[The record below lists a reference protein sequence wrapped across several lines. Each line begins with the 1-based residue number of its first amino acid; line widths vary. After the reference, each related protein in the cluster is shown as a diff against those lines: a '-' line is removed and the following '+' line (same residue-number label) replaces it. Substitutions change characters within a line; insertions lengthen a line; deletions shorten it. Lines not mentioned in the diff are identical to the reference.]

1 MRGMEREPG
10 EGRTS
15 GNRPAGPS
23 GGSLRGRG
31 RVLEIWNYRELIGR
45 LVQRELGARY
55 KRSVLGWFWSM
66 LNPAATLA
74 IYALV
79 FGVLLKFD
87 PPRAGNGRF
96 DNFALYLFCALVMW
110 NAFHGV
116 ITGAMNAL
124 LELGPLL
131 GKVYFPPETPAVA
144 ALITVL
150 FQAAIEVSILM
161 LILIGLANVSWTFL
175 LWPVLLVLL
184 TVFALGIGLV
194 LSVWNVRYRDVGY
207 LTIIALQFLFYVT
220 PIVYPLSLVPER
232 AMGLPARDIIRLNPL
247 SQFTEA
253 SRELLYGLDWP
264 GLLRLGLMAL
274 ISLAVGATGWS
285 MFKARTGDIAEEL

>member
-1 MRGMEREPG
+1 MRA
-10 EGRTS
+10 
-15 GNRPAGPS
+15 PARR
-23 GGSLRGRG
+23 GGT
-31 RVLEIWNYRELIGR
+31 LEIWGYRELIGR
-45 LVQRELGARY
+45 LVQRELGSRY
-55 KRSVLGWFWSM
+55 KRSVLGWLWSM

-110 NAFHGV
+110 NAFYGV

-124 LELGPLL
+124 LDLGPLL
-131 GKVYFPPETPAVA
+131 GKVYFPPEAPAVA
-144 ALITVL
+144 ALVTAW
-150 FQAAIEVSILM
+150 FQAAVEASILM
-161 LILIGLANVSWTFL
+161 LIFVCLVNVSWTFL
-175 LWPVLLVLL
+175 LWPVLLLL
-184 TVFALGIGLV
+184 LSVFALGIGLV

-207 LTIIALQFLFYVT
+207 LSTIALQFLFYVT
-220 PIVYPLSLVPER
+220 PIVYPLSLIPER

-274 ISLAVGATGWS
+274 ISLAVGAAGWA
-285 MFKARTGDIAEEL
+285 MFKARTRDIAEEL

>member
-1 MRGMEREPG
+1 MTEMTSRGG
-10 EGRTS
+10 
-15 GNRPAGPS
+15 
-23 GGSLRGRG
+23 
-31 RVLEIWNYRELIGR
+31 VLEIWGYRELIGR

-55 KRSVLGWFWSM
+55 KRSVLGWLWSM

-110 NAFHGV
+110 NAFYGV
-116 ITGAMNAL
+116 ITGAMSAL
-124 LELGPLL
+124 LDLGSLL
-131 GKVYFPPETPAVA
+131 GKVYFPPEAPAVA
-144 ALITVL
+144 ALFTVL
-150 FQAAIEVSILM
+150 FQAAIEGSILM
-161 LILIGLANVSWTFL
+161 LILISLANVSWTFL
-175 LWPVLLVLL
+175 LWPVLLLFFSI
-184 TVFALGIGLV
+184 FALGIGLV

-207 LTIIALQFLFYVT
+207 LSTIALQFLFYVT
-220 PIVYPLSLVPER
+220 PIVYPLSLIPER

-274 ISLAVGATGWS
+274 ISLAVGAGGWL
-285 MFKARTGDIAEEL
+285 MFKVRTRDIAEEL

>member
-1 MRGMEREPG
+1 MTEMTSRGG
-10 EGRTS
+10 
-15 GNRPAGPS
+15 
-23 GGSLRGRG
+23 
-31 RVLEIWNYRELIGR
+31 VLEIWGYRELIGR

-55 KRSVLGWFWSM
+55 KRSILGWLWSM

-110 NAFHGV
+110 NAFYGV
-116 ITGAMNAL
+116 ITGAMSAL
-124 LELGPLL
+124 LDLGSLL
-131 GKVYFPPETPAVA
+131 GKVYFPPEAPAVA
-144 ALITVL
+144 ALVTVL
-150 FQAAIEVSILM
+150 FQAAIEGSILM
-161 LILIGLANVSWTFL
+161 LILICLVNVSWTFL
-175 LWPVLLVLL
+175 LWPVLLLFFSI
-184 TVFALGIGLV
+184 FALGIGLV

-207 LTIIALQFLFYVT
+207 LSTIALQFLFYVT
-220 PIVYPLSLVPER
+220 PIVYPLSLIPEQ

-274 ISLAVGATGWS
+274 ISLAVGAGGWL
-285 MFKARTGDIAEEL
+285 MFKVRTRDIAEEL

>member
-1 MRGMEREPG
+1 MAEMTSRGG
-10 EGRTS
+10 
-15 GNRPAGPS
+15 A
-23 GGSLRGRG
+23 
-31 RVLEIWNYRELIGR
+31 LEIWGYRELIGR

-55 KRSVLGWFWSM
+55 KRSVLGWLWSM

-79 FGVLLKFD
+79 FGVLLKFE

-110 NAFHGV
+110 NAFYGV
-116 ITGAMNAL
+116 ITGAMSAL
-124 LELGPLL
+124 LDLGSLL
-131 GKVYFPPETPAVA
+131 GKVYFPPEAPAVA
-144 ALITVL
+144 ALFTVL
-150 FQAAIEVSILM
+150 FQAAIEASILM
-161 LILIGLANVSWTFL
+161 LILICLVNVSWTFL
-175 LWPVLLVLL
+175 LWPVLLLFL
-184 TVFALGIGLV
+184 SIFALGIGLV

-207 LTIIALQFLFYVT
+207 LATIALQFLFYVT
-220 PIVYPLSLVPER
+220 PIVYPLSIIPER

-264 GLLRLGLMAL
+264 GVLRLGLMAL
-274 ISLAVGATGWS
+274 ISLAVGVGGWL
-285 MFKARTGDIAEEL
+285 MFKVRTRDIAEEL

>member
-1 MRGMEREPG
+1 MTEMTSRGG
-10 EGRTS
+10 
-15 GNRPAGPS
+15 
-23 GGSLRGRG
+23 
-31 RVLEIWNYRELIGR
+31 VLEIWGYRELIGR

-55 KRSVLGWFWSM
+55 KRSILGWLWSM

-110 NAFHGV
+110 NAFYGV

-124 LELGPLL
+124 LDLGSLL
-131 GKVYFPPETPAVA
+131 GKVYFPPEAPAVA
-144 ALITVL
+144 ALVTVL
-150 FQAAIEVSILM
+150 FQAAIEGSILM
-161 LILIGLANVSWTFL
+161 LILICLVNVSWTFL
-175 LWPVLLVLL
+175 LWPVLLLFFSI
-184 TVFALGIGLV
+184 FALGIGLV

-207 LTIIALQFLFYVT
+207 LSTITLQFLFYVT
-220 PIVYPLSLVPER
+220 PIVYPLTLIPER

-264 GLLRLGLMAL
+264 GVLRLGLMAL
-274 ISLAVGATGWS
+274 IPLAVGAGGWL
-285 MFKARTGDIAEEL
+285 MFKVRTRDIAEEL

>member
-1 MRGMEREPG
+1 MTEMTSRGG
-10 EGRTS
+10 
-15 GNRPAGPS
+15 
-23 GGSLRGRG
+23 
-31 RVLEIWNYRELIGR
+31 VLEIWGYRELIGR

-55 KRSVLGWFWSM
+55 KRSVLGWLWSM

-110 NAFHGV
+110 NAFYGV
-116 ITGAMNAL
+116 ITGAMSAL
-124 LELGPLL
+124 LDLGSLL
-131 GKVYFPPETPAVA
+131 GKVYFPPEAPAVA
-144 ALITVL
+144 ALFTVL
-150 FQAAIEVSILM
+150 FQAAIEGSILM
-161 LILIGLANVSWTFL
+161 LILISLANVSWTFL
-175 LWPVLLVLL
+175 LWPVLLLFFSI
-184 TVFALGIGLV
+184 FALGIGLV

-207 LTIIALQFLFYVT
+207 LSTIVLQFLFYVT
-220 PIVYPLSLVPER
+220 PIVYPLSLIPER

-274 ISLAVGATGWS
+274 ISLAVGAGGWL
-285 MFKARTGDIAEEL
+285 MFKVRTRDIAEEL

>member
-1 MRGMEREPG
+1 MTEMTSRGG
-10 EGRTS
+10 
-15 GNRPAGPS
+15 
-23 GGSLRGRG
+23 
-31 RVLEIWNYRELIGR
+31 VLEVWGYRELIGR

-55 KRSVLGWFWSM
+55 KRSVLGWLWSM

-110 NAFHGV
+110 NAFYGV
-116 ITGAMNAL
+116 ITGAMSAL
-124 LELGPLL
+124 LDLGSLL
-131 GKVYFPPETPAVA
+131 GKVYFPPEAPAVA
-144 ALITVL
+144 ALFTVL
-150 FQAAIEVSILM
+150 FQAAVEASILM
-161 LILIGLANVSWTFL
+161 LILICLVNVSWTFL

-184 TVFALGIGLV
+184 AIFALGIGLV

-207 LTIIALQFLFYVT
+207 LATIVLQFLFYVT
-220 PIVYPLSLVPER
+220 PIVYPLSLIPER
-232 AMGLPARDIIRLNPL
+232 ALGLPVRDIIRLNPL

-253 SRELLYGLDWP
+253 SREMLYGLDWP
-264 GLLRLGLMAL
+264 GVLRLALMAL
-274 ISLAVGATGWS
+274 ISLAVGAGGWV
-285 MFKARTGDIAEEL
+285 MFKARTRDIAEEL

>member
-1 MRGMEREPG
+1 MGRLGSMRWSWAALTKR
-10 EGRTS
+10 
-15 GNRPAGPS
+15 
-23 GGSLRGRG
+23 GG
-31 RVLEIWNYRELIGR
+31 VLEIWGYRELIGR
-45 LVQRELGARY
+45 LVQRELGSRY
-55 KRSVLGWFWSM
+55 KRSVLGWLWSM

-110 NAFHGV
+110 NAFYGV
-116 ITGAMNAL
+116 ITGAMSAL
-124 LELGPLL
+124 LDLGSLL
-131 GKVYFPPETPAVA
+131 GKVYFPPEAPAVA
-144 ALITVL
+144 ALLTVL
-150 FQAAIEVSILM
+150 FQAAIEASILM
-161 LILIGLANVSWTFL
+161 LILICLVNVSWTFL
-175 LWPVLLVLL
+175 LWPVLLLFL
-184 TVFALGIGLV
+184 AIFALGIGLV

-207 LTIIALQFLFYVT
+207 LSTIVLQFLFYVT
-220 PIVYPLSLVPER
+220 PIVYPLSLIPER
-232 AMGLPARDIIRLNPL
+232 AMGLPVRDIIRLNPL

-274 ISLAVGATGWS
+274 ISLAVGAGGWL
-285 MFKARTGDIAEEL
+285 MFKVRTRDIAEEL

>member
-1 MRGMEREPG
+1 MRWSWAALTKR
-10 EGRTS
+10 
-15 GNRPAGPS
+15 
-23 GGSLRGRG
+23 GG
-31 RVLEIWNYRELIGR
+31 VLEIWGYRELIGR
-45 LVQRELGARY
+45 LVQRELGSRY
-55 KRSVLGWFWSM
+55 KRSVLGWLWSM

-110 NAFHGV
+110 NAFYGV
-116 ITGAMNAL
+116 ITGAMSAL
-124 LELGPLL
+124 LDLGSLL
-131 GKVYFPPETPAVA
+131 GKVYFPPEAPAVA
-144 ALITVL
+144 ALLTVL
-150 FQAAIEVSILM
+150 FQAAIEASILM
-161 LILIGLANVSWTFL
+161 LILICLVNVSWTFL
-175 LWPVLLVLL
+175 LWPVLLLFL
-184 TVFALGIGLV
+184 AIFALGIGLV

-207 LTIIALQFLFYVT
+207 LSTIVLQFLFYVT
-220 PIVYPLSLVPER
+220 PIVYPLSLIPER
-232 AMGLPARDIIRLNPL
+232 AMGLPVRDIIRLNPL

-274 ISLAVGATGWS
+274 ISLAVGAGGWL
-285 MFKARTGDIAEEL
+285 MFKVRTRDIAEEL

>member
-1 MRGMEREPG
+1 MRVA
-10 EGRTS
+10 TS
-15 GNRPAGPS
+15 R
-23 GGSLRGRG
+23 GSA
-31 RVLEIWNYRELIGR
+31 LEVWGYRELIGR
-45 LVQRELGARY
+45 LVQRELGSRY
-55 KRSVLGWFWSM
+55 KRSVLGWLWSM

-110 NAFHGV
+110 NAFYGV
-116 ITGAMNAL
+116 ITGAMSAL
-124 LELGPLL
+124 LDLGSLL
-131 GKVYFPPETPAVA
+131 GKVYFPPEAPAVA
-144 ALITVL
+144 ALLTVL
-150 FQAAIEVSILM
+150 FQAAIEASILM
-161 LILIGLANVSWTFL
+161 LILICLANVSWTFL
-175 LWPVLLVLL
+175 LWPVLLLFL
-184 TVFALGIGLV
+184 AIFALGIGLV

-207 LTIIALQFLFYVT
+207 LATIALQFLFYVT
-220 PIVYPLSLVPER
+220 PIVYPLSLIPER
-232 AMGLPARDIIRLNPL
+232 AMGLPVRDIIRLNPL

-274 ISLAVGATGWS
+274 ISLAVGAGGWM
-285 MFKARTGDIAEEL
+285 MFKVRTRDIAEEL

>member
-1 MRGMEREPG
+1 MKASAGGKGHLGSIRWSWAALTDRGG
-10 EGRTS
+10 
-15 GNRPAGPS
+15 A
-23 GGSLRGRG
+23 
-31 RVLEIWNYRELIGR
+31 LEIWGYRELIGR
-45 LVQRELGARY
+45 LVQRELGSRY
-55 KRSVLGWFWSM
+55 KRSVLGWLWSM

-110 NAFHGV
+110 NAFYGV
-116 ITGAMNAL
+116 ITGAMSAL
-124 LELGPLL
+124 LDLGSLL
-131 GKVYFPPETPAVA
+131 GKVYFPPEAPAVA
-144 ALITVL
+144 ALFTVL
-150 FQAAIEVSILM
+150 FQAAIEASILM
-161 LILIGLANVSWTFL
+161 LILICLVNVSWTFL

-184 TVFALGIGLV
+184 SIFALGIGLM

-207 LTIIALQFLFYVT
+207 LSTIVLQFLFYVT
-220 PIVYPLSLVPER
+220 PIVYPLSLIPER
-232 AMGLPARDIIRLNPL
+232 AMGLPVRDIIRLNPL

-264 GLLRLGLMAL
+264 GVLRLGLMAL
-274 ISLAVGATGWS
+274 ISLVVGAGGWM
-285 MFKARTGDIAEEL
+285 MFKVRTRDIAEEL

>member
-1 MRGMEREPG
+1 MTEMTSRGG
-10 EGRTS
+10 
-15 GNRPAGPS
+15 
-23 GGSLRGRG
+23 
-31 RVLEIWNYRELIGR
+31 VLEIWGYRELIGR

-55 KRSVLGWFWSM
+55 KRSILGWLWSM

-110 NAFHGV
+110 NAFYGV
-116 ITGAMNAL
+116 ITGAMSAL
-124 LELGPLL
+124 LDLGSLL
-131 GKVYFPPETPAVA
+131 GKVYFPPEAPAVA
-144 ALITVL
+144 ALVTVL
-150 FQAAIEVSILM
+150 FQAAIEGSILM
-161 LILIGLANVSWTFL
+161 LILICLVNVSWTFL
-175 LWPVLLVLL
+175 LWPVLLLFFSI
-184 TVFALGIGLV
+184 FALGIGLV

-207 LTIIALQFLFYVT
+207 LSTIALQFLFYVT
-220 PIVYPLSLVPER
+220 PIVYPLSLIPER

-274 ISLAVGATGWS
+274 ISLAVGAGGWL
-285 MFKARTGDIAEEL
+285 MFKVRTRDIAEEL

>member
-1 MRGMEREPG
+1 MADVTCRGG
-10 EGRTS
+10 
-15 GNRPAGPS
+15 
-23 GGSLRGRG
+23 
-31 RVLEIWNYRELIGR
+31 VLEIWGYRELIGR

-55 KRSVLGWFWSM
+55 KRSVLGWLWSM

-110 NAFHGV
+110 NAFYGV
-116 ITGAMNAL
+116 ITGAMSAL
-124 LELGPLL
+124 LDLGSLL
-131 GKVYFPPETPAVA
+131 GKVYFPPEAPAVA
-144 ALITVL
+144 ALFTVL
-150 FQAAIEVSILM
+150 FQAAIEASILM
-161 LILIGLANVSWTFL
+161 LILICLVNVSWTFL
-175 LWPVLLVLL
+175 LWPVLLLFFSI
-184 TVFALGIGLV
+184 FALGIGLV

-207 LTIIALQFLFYVT
+207 LATIALQFLFYVT
-220 PIVYPLSLVPER
+220 PIVYPLSIIPER
-232 AMGLPARDIIRLNPL
+232 AMGLPTRDIIRLNPL

-264 GLLRLGLMAL
+264 GVLRLGLMAI
-274 ISLAVGATGWS
+274 ISLAVGVGGWL
-285 MFKARTGDIAEEL
+285 MFKVRTRDIAEEL

>member
-1 MRGMEREPG
+1 MTEMTSRGG
-10 EGRTS
+10 
-15 GNRPAGPS
+15 A
-23 GGSLRGRG
+23 
-31 RVLEIWNYRELIGR
+31 LEIWGYRELIGR

-55 KRSVLGWFWSM
+55 KRSVLGWLWSM

-110 NAFHGV
+110 NAFYGV
-116 ITGAMNAL
+116 ITGAMSAL
-124 LELGPLL
+124 LDLGSLL
-131 GKVYFPPETPAVA
+131 GKVYFPPEAPAVA

-150 FQAAIEVSILM
+150 FQATIEASILM
-161 LILIGLANVSWTFL
+161 LILVCLVNVSWTFL
-175 LWPVLLVLL
+175 LWPVLLLFL
-184 TVFALGIGLV
+184 SIFALGIGLV

-207 LTIIALQFLFYVT
+207 LATIALQFLFYVT
-220 PIVYPLSLVPER
+220 PIVYPLSIIPER
-232 AMGLPARDIIRLNPL
+232 AIGLPARDIIRLNPL

-264 GLLRLGLMAL
+264 GVLRLGLMAL
-274 ISLAVGATGWS
+274 ISLAVGVGGWL
-285 MFKARTGDIAEEL
+285 MFKVRTRDIAEEL

>member
-1 MRGMEREPG
+1 MREMEDR
-10 EGRTS
+10 
-15 GNRPAGPS
+15 
-23 GGSLRGRG
+23 GG
-31 RVLEIWNYRELIGR
+31 VLEIWGYRELVGR
-45 LVQRELGARY
+45 LVQRELGSRY
-55 KRSVLGWFWSM
+55 KRSVLGWLWSM

-79 FGVLLKFD
+79 FGVLLKFN

-110 NAFHGV
+110 NTFYGV
-116 ITGAMNAL
+116 ITGAMSAL
-124 LELGPLL
+124 LDIGSLL
-131 GKVYFPPETPAVA
+131 GKVYFPPEAPAVA
-144 ALITVL
+144 ALFTVL
-150 FQAAIEVSILM
+150 FQAVIEASILM
-161 LILIGLANVSWTFL
+161 LILICLANVSWTFL

-184 TVFALGIGLV
+184 SVFALGIGLV

-207 LTIIALQFLFYVT
+207 LATIALQFLFYVT
-220 PIVYPLSLVPER
+220 PIVYPLSLIPER
-232 AMGLPARDIIRLNPL
+232 AMGLPVRDIIRLNPL

-274 ISLAVGATGWS
+274 ISLAVGAAGWVV
-285 MFKARTGDIAEEL
+285 FKARTLDIAEEL

>member
-1 MRGMEREPG
+1 MGRLGSMKWSWAALTKRGG
-10 EGRTS
+10 
-15 GNRPAGPS
+15 
-23 GGSLRGRG
+23 
-31 RVLEIWNYRELIGR
+31 VLEIWGYRELIGR
-45 LVQRELGARY
+45 LVQRELGSRY
-55 KRSVLGWFWSM
+55 KRSVLGWLWSM

-110 NAFHGV
+110 NAFYGV
-116 ITGAMNAL
+116 ITGAMSAL
-124 LELGPLL
+124 LDLGSLL
-131 GKVYFPPETPAVA
+131 GKVYFPPEAPAVA
-144 ALITVL
+144 ALLTVL
-150 FQAAIEVSILM
+150 FQAAIEASILM
-161 LILIGLANVSWTFL
+161 LILICLVNVSWTFL
-175 LWPVLLVLL
+175 LWPVLLLFL
-184 TVFALGIGLV
+184 AIFALGIGLV

-207 LTIIALQFLFYVT
+207 LSTIVLQFLFYVT
-220 PIVYPLSLVPER
+220 PIVYPLSLIPER
-232 AMGLPARDIIRLNPL
+232 AMGLPVRDIIRLNPL

-274 ISLAVGATGWS
+274 ISLAVGAGGWL
-285 MFKARTGDIAEEL
+285 MFKVRTRDIAEEL

>member
-1 MRGMEREPG
+1 MTEMTSRGG
-10 EGRTS
+10 
-15 GNRPAGPS
+15 
-23 GGSLRGRG
+23 
-31 RVLEIWNYRELIGR
+31 VLEIWGYRELIGR

-55 KRSVLGWFWSM
+55 KRSVLGWLWSM

-116 ITGAMNAL
+116 ITGAMSSL
-124 LELGPLL
+124 LDLGSLL
-131 GKVYFPPETPAVA
+131 GKVYFPPEAPAVA
-144 ALITVL
+144 ALLTVL
-150 FQAAIEVSILM
+150 FQAGIEASILM
-161 LILIGLANVSWTFL
+161 LILICLANVSWTFL

-184 TVFALGIGLV
+184 AVFALGIGLV

-207 LTIIALQFLFYVT
+207 LATIALQFLFYVT
-220 PIVYPLSLVPER
+220 PIVYPLSLIPER
-232 AMGLPARDIIRLNPL
+232 AMGLPVRDIIRLNPL

-264 GLLRLGLMAL
+264 GVLRLGLMAL
-274 ISLAVGATGWS
+274 ISLAVGTAGWLV
-285 MFKARTGDIAEEL
+285 FKARTRDIAEEL

>member
-1 MRGMEREPG
+1 MTEMTSRGG
-10 EGRTS
+10 
-15 GNRPAGPS
+15 
-23 GGSLRGRG
+23 
-31 RVLEIWNYRELIGR
+31 VLEIWGYRELIGR

-55 KRSVLGWFWSM
+55 KRSILGWLWSM

-110 NAFHGV
+110 NAFYGV

-124 LELGPLL
+124 LDLGSLL
-131 GKVYFPPETPAVA
+131 GKVYFPPEAPAVA
-144 ALITVL
+144 ALVTVL
-150 FQAAIEVSILM
+150 FQAAIEGSILM
-161 LILIGLANVSWTFL
+161 LILICLVNVSWTFL
-175 LWPVLLVLL
+175 LWPVLLLFFSI
-184 TVFALGIGLV
+184 FALGIGLV

-207 LTIIALQFLFYVT
+207 LSTITLQFLFYVT
-220 PIVYPLSLVPER
+220 PIVYPLTLIPER

-264 GLLRLGLMAL
+264 GVLRLGLMAL
-274 ISLAVGATGWS
+274 ISLAVGAGGWL
-285 MFKARTGDIAEEL
+285 MFKVRTRDIAEEL

>member
-1 MRGMEREPG
+1 MTEMTSRGG
-10 EGRTS
+10 
-15 GNRPAGPS
+15 
-23 GGSLRGRG
+23 
-31 RVLEIWNYRELIGR
+31 VLEIWGYRELIGR

-55 KRSVLGWFWSM
+55 KRSILGWLWSM

-110 NAFHGV
+110 NAFYGV

-124 LELGPLL
+124 LDLGSLL
-131 GKVYFPPETPAVA
+131 GKVYFPPEAPAVA
-144 ALITVL
+144 ALVTVL
-150 FQAAIEVSILM
+150 FQAAIEGSILM
-161 LILIGLANVSWTFL
+161 LILICLVNVSWTFL
-175 LWPVLLVLL
+175 LWPVLLLFFSI
-184 TVFALGIGLV
+184 FALGIGLV

-207 LTIIALQFLFYVT
+207 LSTITLQFLFYVT
-220 PIVYPLSLVPER
+220 PIVYPLTLIPER

-264 GLLRLGLMAL
+264 GVLRLGLMAL
-274 ISLAVGATGWS
+274 ISLAAGAGGWL
-285 MFKARTGDIAEEL
+285 MFKVRTRDIAEEL

>member
-1 MRGMEREPG
+1 MKVATSRG
-10 EGRTS
+10 S
-15 GNRPAGPS
+15 A
-23 GGSLRGRG
+23 
-31 RVLEIWNYRELIGR
+31 LEIWGYRELIGR
-45 LVQRELGARY
+45 LVQRELGSRY
-55 KRSVLGWFWSM
+55 KRSVLGWLWSM

-110 NAFHGV
+110 NAFYGV

-124 LELGPLL
+124 LDLGSLL
-131 GKVYFPPETPAVA
+131 GKVYFPPEAPAVA
-144 ALITVL
+144 ALLTVL
-150 FQAAIEVSILM
+150 FQAAIEASILM
-161 LILIGLANVSWTFL
+161 LIFICLVNVSWTFL
-175 LWPVLLVLL
+175 LWPVLLLL
-184 TVFALGIGLV
+184 LSIFALGIGLM

-207 LTIIALQFLFYVT
+207 LSVIALQFLFYVT
-220 PIVYPLSLVPER
+220 PIVYPLSLIPER
-232 AMGLPARDIIRLNPL
+232 AMGLPVRDIIRLNPL

-264 GLLRLGLMAL
+264 GVLRLGLMAL
-274 ISLAVGATGWS
+274 ISLAVGAGGW
-285 MFKARTGDIAEEL
+285 MLFKVRTRDIAEEL

>member
-1 MRGMEREPG
+1 MKVATSRG
-10 EGRTS
+10 S
-15 GNRPAGPS
+15 A
-23 GGSLRGRG
+23 
-31 RVLEIWNYRELIGR
+31 LEIWGYRELIGR
-45 LVQRELGARY
+45 LVQRELGSRY
-55 KRSVLGWFWSM
+55 KRSVLGWLWSM

-110 NAFHGV
+110 NAFYGV

-124 LELGPLL
+124 LDLGSLL
-131 GKVYFPPETPAVA
+131 GKVYFPPEAPAVA
-144 ALITVL
+144 ALLTVL
-150 FQAAIEVSILM
+150 FQAAIEASILM
-161 LILIGLANVSWTFL
+161 LIFICLANVSWTFL
-175 LWPVLLVLL
+175 LWPVLLLL
-184 TVFALGIGLV
+184 LSIFALGIGLM

-207 LTIIALQFLFYVT
+207 LSTIALQFLFYVT
-220 PIVYPLSLVPER
+220 PIVYPLSLIPER
-232 AMGLPARDIIRLNPL
+232 AMGMPVRDIIRLNPL

-264 GLLRLGLMAL
+264 GLLRLGLMAI
-274 ISLAVGATGWS
+274 ISLAVGAAGWL
-285 MFKARTGDIAEEL
+285 MFKVRTRDIAEEL

>member
-1 MRGMEREPG
+1 MTEMTSRGG
-10 EGRTS
+10 
-15 GNRPAGPS
+15 
-23 GGSLRGRG
+23 
-31 RVLEIWNYRELIGR
+31 VLEIWGYRELIGR

-55 KRSVLGWFWSM
+55 KRSILGWLWSM

-110 NAFHGV
+110 NAFYGV
-116 ITGAMNAL
+116 ITGAMSAL
-124 LELGPLL
+124 LDLGSLL
-131 GKVYFPPETPAVA
+131 GKVYFPPEAPAVA
-144 ALITVL
+144 ALVTVL
-150 FQAAIEVSILM
+150 FQAAIEGSILM
-161 LILIGLANVSWTFL
+161 LILICLVNVSWTFL
-175 LWPVLLVLL
+175 LWPVLLLFFSI
-184 TVFALGIGLV
+184 FALGIGLV

-207 LTIIALQFLFYVT
+207 LSTIVLQFLFYVT
-220 PIVYPLSLVPER
+220 PIVYPLSLIPER

-274 ISLAVGATGWS
+274 ISLAVGAGGWL
-285 MFKARTGDIAEEL
+285 MFKVRTRDIAEEL